1 MVNLEETFKTD
12 TDIDEVQV
20 HEEKSDALKN
30 KIVVLER
37 RVKEAEVAL
46 TKEKANAKIAVERA
60 RGETAE
66 YKLKV
71 ETLES
76 EVAKLREELSKKVRL

>member
-76 EVAKLREELSKKVRL
+76 EIAKLREDSFIVTI

>member
-1 MVNLEETFKTD
+1 MVNQEETFKTD
-12 TDIDEVQV
+12 TDIAEVHV
-20 HEEKSDALKN
+20 HEEKSDALRN

-37 RVKEAEVAL
+37 RVKEAEDAL
-46 TKEKANAKIAVERA
+46 TIEKANAKIAVERA

-76 EVAKLREELSKKVRL
+76 EIAKLREEISKKVSL

>member
-1 MVNLEETFKTD
+1 MVNLEETSKTD

-37 RVKEAEVAL
+37 RVKETEDAL
-46 TKEKANAKIAVERA
+46 TIEKANAKIAVERA

-76 EVAKLREELSKKVRL
+76 EIAKLREDSFIVTI